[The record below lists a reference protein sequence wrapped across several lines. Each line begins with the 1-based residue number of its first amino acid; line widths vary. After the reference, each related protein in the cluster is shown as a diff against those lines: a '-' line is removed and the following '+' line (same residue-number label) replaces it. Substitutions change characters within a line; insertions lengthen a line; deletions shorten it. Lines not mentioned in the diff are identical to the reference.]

1 MKKET
6 IGVNAGIVWRI
17 LSERNS
23 KATFKELLLDTDLN
37 PVELASAI
45 GWLRA
50 KIKLYSYGRMEKI
63 IWPYTGNV
71 ITDGCSSCT

>member
-6 IGVNAGIVWRI
+6 IAVNAGIVWRI

-23 KATFKELLLDTDLN
+23 KTTFKELLLDTDLN

-45 GWLRA
+45 GWLARED
-50 KIKLYSYGRMEKI
+50 KIVFIRENGKDYLAVYRECY
-63 IWPYTGNV
+63 Y
-71 ITDGCSSCT
+71 